1 MREASD
7 LEPDLL
13 GDLWTKRRKIPG
25 AGESFKARKEV
36 G

>member
-1 MREASD
+1 MKETSD

-13 GDLWTKRRKIPG
+13 GDLWTKRRRIPG
-25 AGESFKARKEV
+25 EDESFKARKEV